1 MRLHSNTTFVPTF
14 TTMTPLTGVALDV
27 DMDEPVMWQMEAYAA
42 NREGVVHRYLVMA
55 VVRQDA
61 LSGFWTDLGLRT
73 DYDSEHEGETY
84 HQPEYQQPIL
94 LEHNVGECLEMAEQ
108 GRNEEFATKRLH
120 EQVMSTD
127 MRARYQQVVEQD
139 MNLIKNR
146 SSFGPYVRIE
156 RNGYSPFGK
165 KLQQEALEERNDY
178 YRTR

>member
-1 MRLHSNTTFVPTF
+1 
-14 TTMTPLTGVALDV
+14 MT
-27 DMDEPVMWQMEAYAA
+27 
-42 NREGVVHRYLVMA
+42 RYPDPIPMA
-55 VVRQDA
+55 HPQ
-61 LSGFWTDLGLRT
+61 
-73 DYDSEHEGETY
+73 
-84 HQPEYQQPIL
+84 
-94 LEHNVGECLEMAEQ
+94 
-108 GRNEEFATKRLH
+108 
-120 EQVMSTD
+120 